1 MNRYGRLAKNSGIFA
16 IANLGSHLITFVL
29 VRFYTELLTSEQYG
43 IIDFVVTTSSMLIPF
58 LTMAITEAVLR
69 FSIDQEEKSD
79 IFTNGIFMA
88 TLGSVLFLIIGPAFF
103 QDTSYEQYFIYL
115 AILVFSSSINMIMAQ
130 FARGM
135 GKVTIFAIAGI
146 IKTLALV
153 CGNMFFLLCLGWGI
167 EGYLLSV
174 ILSELASAVYLAC
187 GAQLYRFIRLKCQK
201 RLLKE
206 MLRYS
211 IPLMP
216 NSLSWWVMNAADKY
230 VILACLGSAANGIY
244 AVAHKIPTLINFCNN
259 IFFQAWQLSAVQE
272 ASSETKTEFYSH
284 VFNVLAAMLCVVA
297 SILILLVKP
306 LTRIMVASSYGD
318 VWLYTPFLIIAMV
331 FSAFA
336 SFLGTNYVAMK
347 ETKGALVTSFGGAS
361 VNIALNLLL
370 VGPYGIN
377 GTAIA
382 TMVSFLVM
390 WLLRAYD
397 TRKFVSIKYDYWQLG
412 ISSALLVLQA
422 VITIYDHTL
431 WMSLLCTVAILAIQS
446 KYIIQIVQKFCQI
459 ISKKVKR

>member
-16 IANLGSHLITFVL
+16 MANLGSHLITFVL

-43 IIDFVVTTSSMLIPF
+43 IVDFVVTTSSMLIPF
-58 LTMAITEAVLR
+58 LTLAITEAVLR
-69 FSIDQEEKSD
+69 FSIDQEEKPS

-88 TLGSVLFLIIGPAFF
+88 MLGSILFLIVGPAFF
-103 QDTSYEQYFIYL
+103 RGTSYEQYFIYL
-115 AILVFSSSINMIMAQ
+115 AILVFASSINMIMAQ
-130 FARGM
+130 FTRGI
-135 GKVTIFAIAGI
+135 GKVTTFAVAGI
-146 IKTLALV
+146 IKTLTLV
-153 CGNMFFLLCLGWGI
+153 CGNLFFLLGWGWGI

-187 GAQLYRFIRLKCQK
+187 GAQLYLYIRLKCQK
-201 RLLKE
+201 QLLKE

-230 VILACLGSAANGIY
+230 VILACLGTAANGLY

-272 ASSETKTEFYSH
+272 ASSETKTEFYSR
-284 VFNVLAAMLCVVA
+284 VFNVLSAMLCVVA
-297 SILILLVKP
+297 SLLILLVNP
-306 LTRIMVASSYGD
+306 LTQIMVAASYGG
-318 VWLYTPFLIIAMV
+318 VWKFTPFLIIAMV

-347 ETKGALVTSFGGAS
+347 ETKGALITSFVGAV

-382 TMVSFLVM
+382 TMISFFIM

-397 TRKFVSIKYDYWQLG
+397 TRKFVSIKYDHWQLG
-412 ISSALLVLQA
+412 FSIALLLLQA
-422 VITIYDHTL
+422 VITICDQTL
-431 WMSLLCTVAILAIQS
+431 WISLLCTVVLIAIHINH
-446 KYIIQIVQKFCQI
+446 IIQIVQKFWQI
-459 ISKKVKR
+459 IRKKVKR